1 MQKHRKIKNVP
12 FPRPCGATGNDARKL
27 HALTLCIFAVSC
39 SCMQFYAQKYAPFFR
54 FFRRTGYTFKSGCG
68 QSALEFMTSLADL
81 TVRRRKIALRVKDMT
96 SAMGKDHHTN
106 SSRPVRDSSHATGSN
121 TTI

>member
-1 MQKHRKIKNVP
+1 MQKHSKIRNVP
-12 FPRPCGATGNDARKL
+12 FPRPRGATGNDARKL
-27 HALTLCIFAVSC
+27 HALTWCMFAVRHSY
-39 SCMQFYAQKYAPFFR
+39 MQFYAQKYTPFFR
-54 FFRRTGYTFKSGCG
+54 FLEERGVLLNQACG

>member
-1 MQKHRKIKNVP
+1 MCHFLAPAGQPEMMHENFMHWHLCMLRCAAHACSFMRKNI
-12 FPRPCGATGNDARKL
+12 PRSSAFSEERGVLLNQA
-27 HALTLCIFAVSC
+27 
-39 SCMQFYAQKYAPFFR
+39 
-54 FFRRTGYTFKSGCG
+54 CG

-81 TVRRRKIALRVKDMT
+81 TVRRRKIVLRVKDMT
-96 SAMGKDHHTN
+96 SAMGKDHHTS

>member
-1 MQKHRKIKNVP
+1 MCHFLAPAGQPGMMHEN
-12 FPRPCGATGNDARKL
+12 FM
-27 HALTLCIFAVSC
+27 HWHLCMFAVRC
-39 SCMQFYAQKYAPFFR
+39 SCMQFYAQKYTPFFR
-54 FFRRTGYTFKSGCG
+54 FFRRTGVLLNQACG

-81 TVRRRKIALRVKDMT
+81 TVRRRKIVLRVKDMT
-96 SAMGKDHHTN
+96 SAMGKDHHTS

>member
-1 MQKHRKIKNVP
+1 MCHFLAPAGQPGMMHEN
-12 FPRPCGATGNDARKL
+12 FM
-27 HALTLCIFAVSC
+27 HWHLCMFAVRC
-39 SCMQFYAQKYAPFFR
+39 SCMQFFR
-54 FFRRTGYTFKSGCG
+54 KNIPRSSAFSEERGVLLNQACG

-81 TVRRRKIALRVKDMT
+81 TVRRRKIVLRVKDMT

>member
-1 MQKHRKIKNVP
+1 MRKNI
-12 FPRPCGATGNDARKL
+12 PRSSAFSEERGVLLNQA
-27 HALTLCIFAVSC
+27 
-39 SCMQFYAQKYAPFFR
+39 
-54 FFRRTGYTFKSGCG
+54 CG

-81 TVRRRKIALRVKDMT
+81 TVRRRKIVLRVKDMT